1 MTREPDDEVD
11 GGTGPEWGRASPG
24 QVYGEW
30 AWRQLRGAAGSGVL
44 AAAGG
49 SVVLLKGVAALRRGD
64 WLRGAVELGL
74 GGLLLAVAAVQRT
87 GPATPPGEEIDLGP
101 SPDPDPGPDFT
112 AGADGDDSAEGADG
126 DVAADDSD
134 LDADVAADDSDLDA
148 DEAEE

>member
-1 MTREPDDEVD
+1 MTSGHDDEVD
-11 GGTGPEWGRASPG
+11 GGAGPEWGRPSPG

-30 AWRQLRGAAGSGVL
+30 AWRQLREAAGSGVL

-64 WLRGAVELGL
+64 WLRGVVELGL

-87 GPATPPGEEIDLGP
+87 GPATPPGEEIDLDP
-101 SPDPDPGPDFT
+101 SPDPEPGPDIT
-112 AGADGDDSAEGADG
+112 AGTDADGSEVNADEA
-126 DVAADDSD
+126 VE
-134 LDADVAADDSDLDA
+134 DADADEAAEDADA